1 MRLTVVG
8 AGYVGLTT
16 AVCFAHLGNEVMVV
30 EKLPEKVQAL
40 KEGKVPFYE
49 PGLEEMLKEN
59 LSLGRLSFTT
69 DLKEG
74 LGFSDVIFICVGT
87 PQKPDGS
94 ADLSQVEEVA
104 RETARLM
111 EGYKL
116 LVEKSTVP
124 VNTHKLIKRTVER
137 YLKRRGKILEF
148 DVASNP
154 EFLREGSAVRDF
166 LEPDRIVIG
175 VESERARQIM
185 EALYKDFKCP
195 IIFTDPATSEL
206 IKHASNSFLAMKISY
221 INMVADLCEKVGAD
235 VRLVAEGMGYDK
247 RIGREFLRAG
257 IGWGGSCF
265 PKDIKAFMKMAKD
278 HGVDFSL
285 LEEVDKINQRR
296 AVQFVEKVKSVLWSL
311 KDKTL
316 AVWGL
321 SFKPNTDDIR
331 EAPSLRLVS
340 MLLKEGA
347 RLKLYD
353 PKAMENFKRLYP
365 PGKDL
370 DYAPDMY
377 SAVEGASAL
386 LIFTEW
392 EEFQKADLSKVKEL
406 MELPIIIDGRNIYDP
421 DVVRGLGFEYYGVG
435 CPKGPLTLPAG
446 RPRTL

>member
-30 EKLPEKVQAL
+30 EKLLEKVQVL

-59 LSLGRLSFTT
+59 LSLERLFFTT

-74 LGFSDVIFICVGT
+74 LDFSDVIFICVGT
-87 PQKPDGS
+87 PQRPDGS

-104 RETARLM
+104 RETAKFM
-111 EGYKL
+111 ESYKL

-148 DVASNP
+148 DVVSNP
-154 EFLREGSAVRDF
+154 EFLREGSAVKDF

-175 VESERARQIM
+175 VESERARRIM
-185 EALYKDFKCP
+185 EELYRDFKCP
-195 IIFTDPATSEL
+195 IIFTDSATAEL

-265 PKDIKAFMKMAKD
+265 PKDIKAFIKMAKD

-296 AVQFVEKVKSVLWSL
+296 AVQFVEKVKSALWSL

-331 EAPSLRLVS
+331 EAPSLRLVP

-353 PKAMENFKRLYP
+353 PKAMENFKKLYP

-392 EEFQKADLSKVKEL
+392 EEFQRADLNRVKEL
-406 MELPIIIDGRNIYDP
+406 MELPIIIDGRNIYEP
-421 DVVRGLGFEYYGVG
+421 KVVRGLGFEYYGVG
-435 CPKGPLTLPAG
+435 VP
-446 RPRTL
+446 

>member
-40 KEGKVPFYE
+40 KKGEVPFYE
-49 PGLEEMLKEN
+49 PGLEEMLRESQ
-59 LSLGRLSFTT
+59 SLGRLSFTT

-74 LGFSDVIFICVGT
+74 LDFSDVIFICVGT

-104 RETARLM
+104 GETARFM

-175 VESERARQIM
+175 VESQRAHQIM

-247 RIGREFLRAG
+247 RVGREFLRAG

-265 PKDIKAFMKMAKD
+265 PKDIKAFIKMAKD

-340 MLLKEGA
+340 ILLREGA

-353 PKAMENFKRLYP
+353 PKAMENFKKVYP
-365 PGKDL
+365 PDKDL

-392 EEFQKADLSKVKEL
+392 EEFQRADLGRVKEL
-406 MELPIIIDGRNIYDP
+406 MELPIIIDGRNIYEP
-421 DVVRGLGFEYYGVG
+421 
-435 CPKGPLTLPAG
+435 
-446 RPRTL
+446 

>member
-49 PGLEEMLKEN
+49 PGLEEMLREN
-59 LSLGRLSFTT
+59 LSLGRLFFTT

-74 LGFSDVIFICVGT
+74 LDFSDVIFICVGT

-104 RETARLM
+104 RETAKLM
-111 EGYKL
+111 ESYKL

-175 VESERARQIM
+175 VESERARRIM
-185 EALYKDFKCP
+185 EELYKDFKCP

-265 PKDIKAFMKMAKD
+265 PKDIKAFIKMAKD

-331 EAPSLRLVS
+331 EAPSLRLVP

-353 PKAMENFKRLYP
+353 PKAMENFKKLYP

-392 EEFQKADLSKVKEL
+392 EEFQRADLNRVKEL
-406 MELPIIIDGRNIYDP
+406 MELPIIIDGRNIYEP
-421 DVVRGLGFEYYGVG
+421 EVVRGLGFEYYGVG
-435 CPKGPLTLPAG
+435 VP
-446 RPRTL
+446 

>member
-265 PKDIKAFMKMAKD
+265 PKDIKAFIKMAKD

-296 AVQFVEKVKSVLWSL
+296 AIQFVEKVKSVLWSL

-353 PKAMENFKRLYP
+353 PKAMENFKKLYP

-370 DYAPDMY
+370 DYAPNMY
-377 SAVEGASAL
+377 SAVKGASVL

-392 EEFQKADLSKVKEL
+392 EDFQRTNLSKVKEL

-435 CPKGPLTLPAG
+435 VP
-446 RPRTL
+446 

>member
-1 MRLTVVG
+1 
-8 AGYVGLTT
+8 
-16 AVCFAHLGNEVMVV
+16 
-30 EKLPEKVQAL
+30 
-40 KEGKVPFYE
+40 
-49 PGLEEMLKEN
+49 
-59 LSLGRLSFTT
+59 
-69 DLKEG
+69 
-74 LGFSDVIFICVGT
+74 
-87 PQKPDGS
+87 
-94 ADLSQVEEVA
+94 
-104 RETARLM
+104 
-111 EGYKL
+111 
-116 LVEKSTVP
+116 
-124 VNTHKLIKRTVER
+124 
-137 YLKRRGKILEF
+137 
-148 DVASNP
+148 
-154 EFLREGSAVRDF
+154 
-166 LEPDRIVIG
+166 
-175 VESERARQIM
+175 
-185 EALYKDFKCP
+185 
-195 IIFTDPATSEL
+195 
-206 IKHASNSFLAMKISY
+206 MKISY

-265 PKDIKAFMKMAKD
+265 PKDIKAFIKMAKD

-296 AVQFVEKVKSVLWSL
+296 AVQFVEKVRSVLWSL

-331 EAPSLRLVS
+331 EAPSLRLVP

-353 PKAMENFKRLYP
+353 PKAMENFKKLYP

-392 EEFQKADLSKVKEL
+392 EEFQRADLNRVKEL
-406 MELPIIIDGRNIYDP
+406 MELPIIIDGRNIYEP
-421 DVVRGLGFEYYGVG
+421 KVVRGLGFEYYGVG
-435 CPKGPLTLPAG
+435 VP
-446 RPRTL
+446 

>member
-1 MRLTVVG
+1 MKLTVVG

-16 AVCFAHLGNEVMVV
+16 AVCFAHLGHEVMVV
-30 EKLPEKVQAL
+30 EKLPNKVELL

-49 PGLEEMLKEN
+49 PGLEELLKEN

-69 DLKEG
+69 ELKQG
-74 LGFSDVIFICVGT
+74 LNFSEVIFICVGT
-87 PQKPDGS
+87 PQNPDGS

-104 RETARLM
+104 RETAKIM
-111 EGYKL
+111 ESYKL
-116 LVEKSTVP
+116 FVEKSTVP

-137 YLKRRGKILEF
+137 YLQRRGKQIEF
-148 DVASNP
+148 DVVSNP
-154 EFLREGSAVRDF
+154 EFLREGSAIKDF
-166 LEPDRIVIG
+166 LEPDRIVVG
-175 VESERARQIM
+175 VESQRARQIM
-185 EALYKDFKCP
+185 EELYRDFKCP
-195 IIFTDPATSEL
+195 VIFTDPATSEL

-265 PKDIKAFMKMAKD
+265 PKDIKAFIKMAKD

-296 AVQFVEKVKSVLWSL
+296 AVQFVEKVKNVLWSL
-311 KDKTL
+311 KGKTL

-331 EAPSLRLVS
+331 EAPSLRIIPL
-340 MLLKEGA
+340 LLKEGA
-347 RLKLYD
+347 FLKLYD
-353 PKAMENFKRLYP
+353 PKAMENFKALYP

-370 DYAPDMY
+370 TYEKDIYKT
-377 SAVEGASAL
+377 VEGASAL
-386 LIFTEW
+386 LILTEW
-392 EEFQKADLSKVKEL
+392 EEFEKADLERVKEL
-406 MELPIIIDGRNIYDP
+406 MELPIIVDGRNMYDP
-421 DVVRGLGFEYYGVG
+421 KKVRELGFEYYGVG
-435 CPKGPLTLPAG
+435 VP
-446 RPRTL
+446 

>member
-1 MRLTVVG
+1 
-8 AGYVGLTT
+8 VGLTT

-30 EKLPEKVQAL
+30 EKLPEKVQVL

-59 LSLGRLSFTT
+59 LSMGRLFFTT

-74 LGFSDVIFICVGT
+74 LDFSDVIFICVGT
-87 PQKPDGS
+87 PQRPDGS

-104 RETARLM
+104 RETAKLM
-111 EGYKL
+111 ESYKL

-175 VESERARQIM
+175 VESERARRTM
-185 EALYKDFKCP
+185 EELYKDFKCP
-195 IIFTDPATSEL
+195 IIFTDPTTSEL

-265 PKDIKAFMKMAKD
+265 PKDIKAFIKMAKD

-331 EAPSLRLVS
+331 EAPSLRLVP

-353 PKAMENFKRLYP
+353 PKAMENFKKLYP

-377 SAVEGASAL
+377 SAVKGATAL

-392 EEFQKADLSKVKEL
+392 EEFQRADLNRVKEL
-406 MELPIIIDGRNIYDP
+406 MELPIIIDGRNIYEP
-421 DVVRGLGFEYYGVG
+421 KVVRGLGFEYYGVG
-435 CPKGPLTLPAG
+435 VP
-446 RPRTL
+446 

>member
-40 KEGKVPFYE
+40 KRGEVPFYE
-49 PGLEEMLKEN
+49 PGLEEMLRE
-59 LSLGRLSFTT
+59 SQRLGRLSFTT

-104 RETARLM
+104 RETARFM

-185 EALYKDFKCP
+185 EELYKDFKCP

-265 PKDIKAFMKMAKD
+265 PKDIKAFIKMAKD

-377 SAVEGASAL
+377 SAVEGASVL

-392 EEFQKADLSKVKEL
+392 DEFQKANLSKVKEL
-406 MELPIIIDGRNIYDP
+406 MELPIIIDGRNVYEP
-421 DVVRGLGFEYYGVG
+421 EVVRGLGFEYYGVG
-435 CPKGPLTLPAG
+435 VP
-446 RPRTL
+446 

>member
-30 EKLPEKVQAL
+30 EKLPEKVQTL

-59 LSLGRLSFTT
+59 LSLGRLFFTT

-74 LGFSDVIFICVGT
+74 LDFSDVIFICVGT
-87 PQKPDGS
+87 PQRPDGS

-104 RETARLM
+104 RETAKLM
-111 EGYKL
+111 ESYKL

-148 DVASNP
+148 DVVSNP

-175 VESERARQIM
+175 VESERARRIM
-185 EALYKDFKCP
+185 EELYKDFKCP
-195 IIFTDPATSEL
+195 IIFTDPTTSEL

-265 PKDIKAFMKMAKD
+265 PKDIKAFIKMAKD

-296 AVQFVEKVKSVLWSL
+296 AVQFVEKVRSVLWSL

-331 EAPSLRLVS
+331 EAPSLRLVP

-353 PKAMENFKRLYP
+353 PKAMENFKKLYP

-392 EEFQKADLSKVKEL
+392 EEFQRADLNKVKEL
-406 MELPIIIDGRNIYDP
+406 MELPIIIDGRNIYEP
-421 DVVRGLGFEYYGVG
+421 KVVRGLGFEYYGVG
-435 CPKGPLTLPAG
+435 VP
-446 RPRTL
+446 

>member
-30 EKLPEKVQAL
+30 EKMPEKVQAL
-40 KEGKVPFYE
+40 KEGNVPFYE

-59 LSLGRLSFTT
+59 QSLGRLSFTT

-137 YLKRRGKILEF
+137 YLNRRGKILEF

-175 VESERARQIM
+175 VESERARRIM
-185 EALYKDFKCP
+185 EELYKDFKCP

-265 PKDIKAFMKMAKD
+265 PKDIKAFIKMAKD

-353 PKAMENFKRLYP
+353 PKAMENFRKLYP

-392 EEFQKADLSKVKEL
+392 EEFQRANLSRVKEL
-406 MELPIIIDGRNIYDP
+406 MELPIIIDGRNIYEP
-421 DVVRGLGFEYYGVG
+421 EVVRGLGFEYYGVG
-435 CPKGPLTLPAG
+435 VP
-446 RPRTL
+446 

>member
-16 AVCFAHLGNEVMVV
+16 AVCLAHLGNEVMVV

-59 LSLGRLSFTT
+59 LSLGRLFFTT
-69 DLKEG
+69 ELKEG
-74 LGFSDVIFICVGT
+74 LDFSDVIFICVGT
-87 PQKPDGS
+87 PQRPDGS

-104 RETARLM
+104 RETARFM
-111 EGYKL
+111 ESYKL

-175 VESERARQIM
+175 VESERARRIM
-185 EALYKDFKCP
+185 EELYKDFKCP
-195 IIFTDPATSEL
+195 IIFTDPATAEL

-265 PKDIKAFMKMAKD
+265 PKDIKAFIKMAKD

-331 EAPSLRLVS
+331 EAPSLRLVP

-353 PKAMENFKRLYP
+353 PKAMENFKKLYP

-392 EEFQKADLSKVKEL
+392 EEFQRADLSRVKEL
-406 MELPIIIDGRNIYDP
+406 MELPIIIDGRNIYEP
-421 DVVRGLGFEYYGVG
+421 KVVRGLGFEYYGVG
-435 CPKGPLTLPAG
+435 VP
-446 RPRTL
+446 

>member
-16 AVCFAHLGNEVMVV
+16 AVCFAHLGNEVIVV

-40 KEGKVPFYE
+40 KEGEVPFYE
-49 PGLEEMLKEN
+49 PGLEEMLKE
-59 LSLGRLSFTT
+59 SQRLGRLFFTT

-74 LGFSDVIFICVGT
+74 LDFSDVIFICVGT

-111 EGYKL
+111 EDYKL

-175 VESERARQIM
+175 VESQRARQIM

-377 SAVEGASAL
+377 SAVEGVSAL

-435 CPKGPLTLPAG
+435 VP
-446 RPRTL
+446 

>member
-1 MRLTVVG
+1 MKLTVVG

-59 LSLGRLSFTT
+59 LSLGRLFFTT

-74 LGFSDVIFICVGT
+74 LDFSDVIFICVGT
-87 PQKPDGS
+87 PQRPDGS

-104 RETARLM
+104 RETARFIQ
-111 EGYKL
+111 GYKL

-154 EFLREGSAVRDF
+154 EFLREGSAVKDF

-175 VESERARQIM
+175 VESERARRIM
-185 EALYKDFKCP
+185 EELYKDFKCP

-235 VRLVAEGMGYDK
+235 VRLVAEGIGYDK

-265 PKDIKAFMKMAKD
+265 PKDIKAFIKMAKD

-285 LEEVDKINQRR
+285 LEQVDKINQRR
-296 AVQFVEKVKSVLWSL
+296 AAQFVEKVKSVLWSL

-316 AVWGL
+316 TVWGL

-331 EAPSLRLVS
+331 EAPSLRLVP

-370 DYAPDMY
+370 DYASDMY

-392 EEFQKADLSKVKEL
+392 EEFQRADLSRVKEL
-406 MELPIIIDGRNIYDP
+406 MELPIIIDGRNIYEP
-421 DVVRGLGFEYYGVG
+421 EVVRGLGFEYYGVG
-435 CPKGPLTLPAG
+435 VP
-446 RPRTL
+446 

>member
-1 MRLTVVG
+1 MKLTVVG

-59 LSLGRLSFTT
+59 LSLGRLFFTT

-74 LGFSDVIFICVGT
+74 LDFSDVIFICVGT
-87 PQKPDGS
+87 PQRPDGS

-104 RETARLM
+104 RETAKLM

-137 YLKRRGKILEF
+137 YLKMRGKILEF

-175 VESERARQIM
+175 VESERARRIM
-185 EALYKDFKCP
+185 EELYKDFKCP

-265 PKDIKAFMKMAKD
+265 PKDIKAFIKMAKD

-331 EAPSLRLVS
+331 EAPSLRLVP

-353 PKAMENFKRLYP
+353 PKAIENFKKLYP

-392 EEFQKADLSKVKEL
+392 EEFQRADLYRVKEL
-406 MELPIIIDGRNIYDP
+406 MELPIIIDGRNIYEP
-421 DVVRGLGFEYYGVG
+421 EVVRGLGFEYYGVG
-435 CPKGPLTLPAG
+435 VP
-446 RPRTL
+446 

>member
-30 EKLPEKVQAL
+30 EKLPEKVQVL

-59 LSLGRLSFTT
+59 LSMGRLFFTT

-74 LGFSDVIFICVGT
+74 LDFSDVIFICVGT
-87 PQKPDGS
+87 PQRPDGS

-104 RETARLM
+104 RETAKLM
-111 EGYKL
+111 ESYKL

-175 VESERARQIM
+175 VESERARRIM
-185 EALYKDFKCP
+185 EELYKDFKCP
-195 IIFTDPATSEL
+195 IIFTDPTTSEL

-265 PKDIKAFMKMAKD
+265 PKDIKAFIKMAKD

-331 EAPSLRLVS
+331 EAPSLRLVP

-353 PKAMENFKRLYP
+353 PKAMENFKKLYP

-392 EEFQKADLSKVKEL
+392 EEFQRADLKRVKEL
-406 MELPIIIDGRNIYDP
+406 MELPIIIDGRNIYEP
-421 DVVRGLGFEYYGVG
+421 KVVRGLGFEYYGMGV
-435 CPKGPLTLPAG
+435 P
-446 RPRTL
+446 

>member
-30 EKLPEKVQAL
+30 EKLPEKVQTL

-49 PGLEEMLKEN
+49 PGLEEMLREN
-59 LSLGRLSFTT
+59 QSLGRLSFTT

-74 LGFSDVIFICVGT
+74 LDFSDVIFICVGT

-104 RETARLM
+104 RETAKLM

-175 VESERARQIM
+175 VESERARRIM
-185 EALYKDFKCP
+185 EELYKDFKCP

-265 PKDIKAFMKMAKD
+265 PKDIKAFIKMAKD

-296 AVQFVEKVKSVLWSL
+296 AVQFVEKVRSVLWSL

-331 EAPSLRLVS
+331 DAPSLRLVP

-353 PKAMENFKRLYP
+353 PKAMENFKKLYP

-392 EEFQKADLSKVKEL
+392 EEFQRANLSKVKEL
-406 MELPIIIDGRNIYDP
+406 MELPIIIDGRNIYEP
-421 DVVRGLGFEYYGVG
+421 KMVRGLGFEYYGVG
-435 CPKGPLTLPAG
+435 MP
-446 RPRTL
+446 

>member
-30 EKLPEKVQAL
+30 EKLPEKVQVL
-40 KEGKVPFYE
+40 KGGEVPFYE
-49 PGLEEMLKEN
+49 PGLEEMLREN
-59 LSLGRLSFTT
+59 LSLGRLFFTT

-74 LGFSDVIFICVGT
+74 LDFSDVIFVCVGT
-87 PQKPDGS
+87 PQRPDGS
-94 ADLSQVEEVA
+94 VDLSQVEEVA
-104 RETARLM
+104 REIAKFM

-137 YLKRRGKILEF
+137 YLKRKGKVLEF

-154 EFLREGSAVRDF
+154 EFLREGSAVKDF

-175 VESERARQIM
+175 VESERARRIM
-185 EALYKDFKCP
+185 EELYKDFKCP
-195 IIFTDPATSEL
+195 IIFTDPATAEL

-247 RIGREFLRAG
+247 RIGGEFLRAG

-265 PKDIKAFMKMAKD
+265 PKDIKAFIKMAKD

-331 EAPSLRLVS
+331 EAPSLRLVP

-353 PKAMENFKRLYP
+353 PKAMENFKKLYP

-392 EEFQKADLSKVKEL
+392 EEFQKADLNRVKEL
-406 MELPIIIDGRNIYDP
+406 MELPIIIDGRNIYEP
-421 DVVRGLGFEYYGVG
+421 DAVRGLGFEYYGVG
-435 CPKGPLTLPAG
+435 VP
-446 RPRTL
+446 

>member
-30 EKLPEKVQAL
+30 EKLPEKVQDL

-59 LSLGRLSFTT
+59 LSLGRLFFTT
-69 DLKEG
+69 NLKKG
-74 LGFSDVIFICVGT
+74 LDFSDVIFICVGT
-87 PQKPDGS
+87 PQRPDGS

-104 RETARLM
+104 RETAKLM

-175 VESERARQIM
+175 VESERARRIM
-185 EALYKDFKCP
+185 EELYKDFKCP
-195 IIFTDPATSEL
+195 IIFTDPTTSEL

-265 PKDIKAFMKMAKD
+265 PKDIKAFIKMAKD

-331 EAPSLRLVS
+331 EAPSLRLVP

-353 PKAMENFKRLYP
+353 PKAMENFKKLYP

-392 EEFQKADLSKVKEL
+392 EEFQRADLSRVKEL
-406 MELPIIIDGRNIYDP
+406 MELPIIIDGRNIYEP
-421 DVVRGLGFEYYGVG
+421 KVVRGLGFEYYGVG
-435 CPKGPLTLPAG
+435 VP
-446 RPRTL
+446 

>member
-265 PKDIKAFMKMAKD
+265 PKDIKAFIKMAKD

-353 PKAMENFKRLYP
+353 PKAMENFKKLYP

-370 DYAPDMY
+370 DYAPNMY
-377 SAVEGASAL
+377 SAVKGASVL

-392 EEFQKADLSKVKEL
+392 EDFQRTNLSKVKEL

-435 CPKGPLTLPAG
+435 VP
-446 RPRTL
+446 